1 MLRLYK
7 TNRIHNGLTLT
18 LYRIYFTCETVN
30 LYAKH
35 RRIFFGLISE
45 IIFILNVESISGF
58 SVYLFIF
65 FFEHVLSHAM
75 YDLTSQV
82 FVIFTL

>member
-1 MLRLYK
+1 MSKAFLDFL
-7 TNRIHNGLTLT
+7 
-18 LYRIYFTCETVN
+18 
-30 LYAKH
+30 
-35 RRIFFGLISE
+35 
-45 IIFILNVESISGF
+45 FI
-58 SVYLFIF
+58 YLFF